1 MPKASGGENFFGNVP
16 LSVAP
21 NGKDWNNFV
30 GGFQYY
36 P

>member
-1 MPKASGGENFFGNVP
+1 MPRAIGGDQYFGNVP

-30 GGFQYY
+30 GGF
-36 P
+36 